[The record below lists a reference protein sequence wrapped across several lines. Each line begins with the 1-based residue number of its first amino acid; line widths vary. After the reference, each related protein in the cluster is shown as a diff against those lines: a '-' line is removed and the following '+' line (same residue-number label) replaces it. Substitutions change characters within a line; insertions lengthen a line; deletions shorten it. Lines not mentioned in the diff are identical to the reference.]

1 MVEAISIHIPDLNL
15 PDVEVVLIMQ
25 IKNLF
30 LKINYILGSP
40 GFLA

>member
-1 MVEAISIHIPDLNL
+1 MVEAISIQIPALDL

-30 LKINYILGSP
+30 LKINYLLGSP
-40 GFLA
+40 SFLA